1 VYAQQ
6 AQDLEFSP
14 HYSQKTKNSKQNK
27 KHGKECLV
35 NVTGM
40 ASVCNGILPKI

>member
-1 VYAQQ
+1 MPSK
-6 AQDLEFSP
+6 L
-14 HYSQKTKNSKQNK
+14 KTLSLAPITAKKQNK